1 MNKSALKKRLRSHY
15 LEKRREMSFED
26 VWRLSAVIQK
36 RFLETSA
43 YRRSSRI
50 SLYSSFRNEVL
61 TDELF
66 KRAVADGKEVC
77 YPRVG
82 RSPDRHLVFHMVTD
96 LKSLVP
102 GAYDIPEPASCGA
115 AVDPAT
121 FDLIVVPGVA
131 FDLEGAR
138 VGYGNGYYDIAL
150 QGCTARVAALAYEFQ
165 VLKEIIPVEA
175 HDVGVSFIVTEK
187 RVVEAGRGL
196 QRKRQV

>member
-36 RFLETSA
+36 RFLESPI
-43 YRRSSRI
+43 YRQSGRI
-50 SLYSSFRNEVL
+50 ALYSSFRNEVL

-66 KRAVADGKEVC
+66 RKAIADCKEVC

-82 RSPDRHLVFHMVTD
+82 RSPGRHLVFHMVHD

-102 GAYDIPEPASCGA
+102 GAYDIPEPADGGC
-115 AVDPAT
+115 AVDPASL
-121 FDLIVVPGVA
+121 DLIVVPGVA
-131 FDLEGAR
+131 FDGFGAR

-150 QGCTARVAALAYEFQ
+150 HGCVARVVALAYEFQ

-175 HDVGVSFIVTEK
+175 HDVCVSAIFTEK
-187 RVVEAGRGL
+187 RVVE
-196 QRKRQV
+196 V